1 MLALGVT
8 RRVYKRGLSHGGCGA
23 TPSHFPPTLTLCDS
37 LTFIPLKEKNNC
49 NRDASAEG
57 NTMAAPANATS
68 VVDAQYV
75 SSAVVSYLQEGKRR
89 ED

>member
-1 MLALGVT
+1 MCIKGD
-8 RRVYKRGLSHGGCGA
+8 C
-23 TPSHFPPTLTLCDS
+23 PTVVAAPRHHSFLPLLTLCDS

>member
-8 RRVYKRGLSHGGCGA
+8 RVYKKGIVPRWLRRHAITLS
-23 TPSHFPPTLTLCDS
+23 SHLDS
-37 LTFIPLKEKNNC
+37 LRLSVTFIPLKEKNNC
-49 NRDASAEG
+49 NRDASAKG
-57 NTMAAPANATS
+57 NIMAAPANATS

-75 SSAVVSYLQEGKRR
+75 STAVVSYLQEGKRR